1 MPIYQD
7 GALHLY
13 GVVGE
18 NYWGE
23 GFTALQVV
31 EALAGHGR
39 DNDITVRVNSG
50 GGIASEGIAIF
61 NALTAHKGRVR
72 IEVDAIAASAASIIA
87 MAGDDIVMRSGA
99 LMMIHDPA
107 SFSVGTADDHEKQRD
122 LLDKI
127 GTQMAAIYA
136 DRSGQQASD
145 VRAAMKQELWL
156 TPSEAVELGYATDAE
171 EERAL
176 AWAAFDYRIYAQ
188 APAPL
193 TALAKSRRWTLP
205 KNNAPPAAKATAKT
219 ATRQQ
224 EKAMSGITPAASETV
239 DIDTIRMQ
247 AASDAV
253 RAYRDR
259 RTAVLAL
266 DEAKG
271 REKLAEALL
280 DTELPVEQIK
290 AALGAAPVASD
301 ATAPDA
307 NAYEAARAVGAGLSS
322 QPPVARGDHGWSKVI
337 SRINGR

>member
-23 GFTALQVV
+23 GFTALQVI
-31 EALAGHGR
+31 EALADHGR
-39 DNDITVRVNSG
+39 DNDITVHINSG
-50 GGIASEGIAIF
+50 GGIASEGVAIF
-61 NALTAHKGRVR
+61 NALTVHKGRVR
-72 IEVDAIAASAASIIA
+72 VEVDAIAASAASIIA
-87 MAGDDIVMRSGA
+87 MAGDDIVMRAGA

-107 SFSVGTADDHEKQRD
+107 SFSAGTADDHEKQRD

-156 TPSEAVELGYATDAE
+156 TPSEAVELGYATESE

-188 APAPL
+188 APEPL

-205 KNNAPPAAKATAKT
+205 KNNTPPAAKAAI
-219 ATRQQ
+219 RQQ
-224 EKAMSGITPAASETV
+224 EKTMSGTTPAASETV

-253 RAYRDR
+253 RAYRER

-301 ATAPDA
+301 ASAPDA

-322 QPPVARGDHGWSKVI
+322 QPPVARGDHGWGKVI
-337 SRINGR
+337 SRINGTAR

>member
-23 GFTALQVV
+23 GFTALQVI
-31 EALAGHGR
+31 EALADHGR

-72 IEVDAIAASAASIIA
+72 VEVDAIAASAASIIA
-87 MAGDDIVMRSGA
+87 MAGDDIVMRAGA

-107 SFSVGTADDHEKQRD
+107 SFSAGTAEDHEKQRD

-156 TPSEAVELGYATDAE
+156 NPSEAVEQGYATEAE
-171 EERAL
+171 EEQAL
-176 AWAAFDYRIYAQ
+176 AWAAFDYRVYAQ

-193 TALAKSRRWTLP
+193 TALAKSQRWTLP
-205 KNNAPPAAKATAKT
+205 KNNTPPAAKA

-224 EKAMSGITPAASETV
+224 EKTMSGTTPAASETV

-290 AALGAAPVASD
+290 AALGAAPIASE

-307 NAYEAARAVGAGLSS
+307 NAYEAARAVGSGLSS
-322 QPPVARGDHGWSKVI
+322 QAPVARGDHGWSKVI
-337 SRINGR
+337 SRINGTAR

>member
-31 EALAGHGR
+31 EALADHGR

-72 IEVDAIAASAASIIA
+72 VEVDAIAASAASIIA
-87 MAGDDIVMRSGA
+87 MAGDDIVMRAGA

-107 SFSVGTADDHEKQRD
+107 SFGAGTADDHEKQRD

-136 DRSGQQASD
+136 DRSGQSD
-145 VRAAMKQELWL
+145 SNVRAAMKQELWL
-156 TPSEAVELGYATDAE
+156 NPSEAVELGYATEAE

-193 TALAKSRRWTLP
+193 MALAKSRRWTLP
-205 KNNAPPAAKATAKT
+205 KNNTPPAAKATTRT

-224 EKAMSGITPAASETV
+224 EKTMSGTTPAASETV
-239 DIDTIRMQ
+239 DIETIRMQ
-247 AASDAV
+247 AASEAV
-253 RAYRDR
+253 SAYRDR
-259 RTAVLAL
+259 RMAVLAL

-271 REKLAEALL
+271 REKLAEMLL

-290 AALGAAPVASD
+290 AALGVAPVTSG

-307 NAYEAARAVGAGLSS
+307 NAYEAARTVGAGLSS
-322 QPPVARGDHGWSKVI
+322 QPPVTHGDHGWSKVI